1 MHDEP
6 VPVRR
11 AAIGCVMIAIIGL
24 GIAALVRPA
33 IFSLAPPRDDAVTIV
48 ATLSEVGD
56 RPIERDQLLV
66 RSYGHDGEQDAGDGR
81 SQLRIIVVESSFGG
95 VTVLNAASPG
105 RADCTVEIGADR
117 LEDCEGRTWT
127 FEGLPVE
134 AGDQPLQRFPTEVDE
149 GSIVVDFTRTVDG

>member
-11 AAIGCVMIAIIGL
+11 AVVGCLLIALAGL
-24 GIAALVRPA
+24 GIAAVVRPA

-48 ATLSEVGD
+48 ATLSEVSEG
-56 RPIERDQLLV
+56 PIQRDQLLLS
-66 RSYGHDGEQDAGDGR
+66 SYGHDGERDAGDGR

-105 RADCTVEIGADR
+105 RTDCPVEVAADR
-117 LEDCEGRTWT
+117 LVDCDGRTWT

-134 AGDQPLQRFPTEVDE
+134 TDGQPLQRFPAEVTE
-149 GSIVVDFTRTVDG
+149 GSVVVDFTRTVED